1 MHTLHL
7 PPNRDLRKLLITLA
21 MGILNL
27 ARKRTSDCTTR
38 DADKVY

>member
-1 MHTLHL
+1 
-7 PPNRDLRKLLITLA
+7 LA